1 MTHKDKTRQELEENA
16 RVEEALADSFPA
28 TDALS
33 FDRGV
38 ETAATGFTRPDELK
52 WTAMGENKTMNTKEK
67 SASFSYLIGGLAV
80 GAVCGLLFAP
90 KKGSEL
96 REDILDWGNDK
107 KERGQELLARA
118 KEYIPHRV
126 KS

>member
-1 MTHKDKTRQELEENA
+1 MTHKDKTRQELKEEA
-16 RVEEALADSFPA
+16 RVDEALADTFPA
-28 TDALS
+28 SDALS
-33 FDRGV
+33 FDRAK
-38 ETAATGFTRPDELK
+38 EAPATGFMRPDELK
-52 WTAMGENKTMNTKEK
+52 WTAMGENKMITKEK
-67 SASFSYLIGGLAV
+67 SASFSYLIGGLVA

-90 KKGSEL
+90 KKGSDL

-107 KERGQELLARA
+107 KERGQEMLARA

>member
-1 MTHKDKTRQELEENA
+1 MPHKDKTRQELRDAESLDD
-16 RVEEALADSFPA
+16 ALADAAPA
-28 TDALS
+28 SEAAAGE
-33 FDRGV
+33 R
-38 ETAATGFTRPDELK
+38 AATPAKGFTRPDELK
-52 WTAMGENKTMNTKEK
+52 WTAMGEIKTMNTKEK

-90 KKGSEL
+90 KKGSDL

>member
-1 MTHKDKTRQELEENA
+1 MTHKDKTRQELEEDA
-16 RVEEALADSFPA
+16 RVDEALADAFPA
-28 TDALS
+28 SDALS
-33 FDRGV
+33 FDRGGQ
-38 ETAATGFTRPDELK
+38 TPATDFMRPDELK
-52 WTAMGENKTMNTKEK
+52 WTAMGENNMMTTKEK
-67 SASFSYLIGGLAV
+67 SASFSYLIGGLVA

-90 KKGSEL
+90 KKGSDL
-96 REDILDWGNDK
+96 REDILDWGKDK

>member
-1 MTHKDKTRQELEENA
+1 MTHKDKTRQELEEDA
-16 RVEEALADSFPA
+16 RVDEALADTFPA
-28 TDALS
+28 SDALS
-33 FDRGV
+33 FERVV
-38 ETAATGFTRPDELK
+38 ETPKKGFMRPDELK
-52 WTAMGENKTMNTKEK
+52 WTAMGENKMMNNKEK
-67 SASFSYLIGGLAV
+67 SGSFSYLIGGLVA

-90 KKGSEL
+90 KKGSDL

-107 KERGQELLARA
+107 KEQGQELLARA